1 MKATA
6 PTSEMEYW
14 SPNRDAP
21 YIDGLP
27 ITKPPWGRIT
37 AIDMNRG
44 EHVWMK
50 ANGDGPRDHP
60 ALRGMDVPPLGVASR
75 PVALVTKT
83 LLFMGEGGQGVFG
96 GVQANMW
103 GRSFRAYDKAT
114 GEVLRGDRAGRGHD
128 GRPHVVHARREA
140 VHRRG
145 DRRQGTSARIRRAR
159 ASVGSTPGS
168 CRILTGMGYVARVR
182 APLVIATT
190 RCSTNWTASGAR
202 RVH

>member
-1 MKATA
+1 VYRLVKATD

-37 AIDMNRG
+37 AIDMHRG

-60 ALRGMDVPPLGVASR
+60 ALRGIDVPPLGVASR

-103 GRSFRAYDKAT
+103 GRSFRAWDKAT
-114 GEVLRGDRAGRGHD
+114 GEVLWEIELDAGTTGGPMSYVHD
-128 GRPHVVHARREA
+128 GKQFIVVAIGGRRHPPEF
-140 VHRRG
+140 
-145 DRRQGTSARIRRAR
+145 
-159 ASVGSTPGS
+159 
-168 CRILTGMGYVARVR
+168 
-182 APLVIATT
+182 IAL
-190 RCSTNWTASGAR
+190 GLP
-202 RVH
+202 